1 MYNPALIYALFV
13 VPKNLPQGTF
23 KGTKVAIV
31 LNIISFAVM
40 DCMAKTLNNIE
51 ILTMH
56 PKCRLSIAPMLDW
69 TDRHCRYFHRLLTS
83 ETLLYTEMVTTGAI
97 IHGKGDFLAYNEE
110 EHPVALQLG
119 GSNPQDLAT
128 CAKLAA
134 ERGYDE
140 INLNVGCPSDRVQ
153 NGRFGACLMAEPQLV
168 ADCIAAMKDVVDVP
182 VTVKTRIGIDDQD
195 SYEFLTDFVSTVSEK
210 GGCEQFTIHARK
222 AWLSGLS
229 PKENREIPPLD
240 YPRAYQLKKDFSHLS
255 IAVNGGVKTLQETK
269 EHLQHLDGVM
279 VGREAYQN
287 PYILAEVDQQIF
299 GLDKPIKKRTQ
310 VVQEMYPY
318 IEQQLEK
325 GAYLGHITRHMLG
338 LFQNMPGARQW
349 RRYISENAHKP
360 GSGIEVVE
368 AALAKIPKELDV

>member
-1 MYNPALIYALFV
+1 MSNTETQQQFPMQRF
-13 VPKNLPQGTF
+13 
-23 KGTKVAIV
+23 
-31 LNIISFAVM
+31 
-40 DCMAKTLNNIE
+40 
-51 ILTMH
+51 
-56 PKCRLSIAPMLDW
+56 SIAPMLDW

-97 IHGKGDFLAYNEE
+97 IHGKGDFLAYNKE

-153 NGRFGACLMAEPQLV
+153 NGKFGAILMAEPQLV
-168 ADCIAAMKDVVDVP
+168 ADCVAAMRDVVDVP

-195 SYEFLTDFVSTVSEK
+195 SYEFLTDFISTVSEK
-210 GGCEQFTIHARK
+210 GGCDQFTIHARK

-240 YPRAYQLKKDFSHLS
+240 YPRAYQLKKDFPHLTV
-255 IAVNGGVKTLQETK
+255 AVNGGVKTLEETLA
-269 EHLQHLDGVM
+269 HLEHLDGVM

-287 PYILAEVDQQIF
+287 PYILAQVDQQIF
-299 GLDKPIKKRTQ
+299 GLDKPVKKRSQ
-310 VVQEMYPY
+310 VVEEMYPY
-318 IEQQLEK
+318 IEQQLSQ

-338 LFQNMPGARQW
+338 LFQNIPGARQW

-360 GSGIEVVE
+360 GSGIEVVQ